1 MYVEEVRSVKKNGKV
16 YRTFLVRESYREKG
30 RVRHRTLAN
39 ISRLP
44 ANHIFQIRRLMAGGG
59 GNLDSDELALGRSRE
74 FGASFVFAELARQLG
89 LDKALYSRPTDWRQ
103 NALAMIVGRIVY
115 QGSKLNLTN
124 LHAESCLW
132 ELYGH
137 RPGERPDVEKTCYEA
152 LDELLKRQ
160 KRIQRRL
167 AGERLANGCLILY
180 DITNIWMEGEY
191 ARSELVDYGRG
202 KNGKRGYKQVAIGL
216 IADKHG
222 CPVAVEVFRGN
233 TSDQTTVEEQAQ
245 RLSREYGVKEIVFA
259 GDRGMLTPK
268 RIDEVNAEGFKTL
281 TALTHPQIMAL
292 LEQRVIEMDLFDER
306 HIAEILDPDRPGV
319 RYMLCMNRETRMRE
333 RATRQS
339 LMDATDAAIKRIAKV
354 KRKRRAQDVAAQIGK
369 TLGKYK
375 VGKFYQWHVS
385 DEGRVQWH
393 VDAERVEREKALD
406 GCYVIR
412 SDVARD
418 MMNPTE
424 CVQGYKSLQQVEK
437 AFRNLKT
444 VALEIR
450 PVFHKT
456 DERIRAHVFVC
467 MLAYY
472 LLWHAARRLAPLFAT
487 DGKGKNRRWS
497 MQGVIES
504 LKSIVKTECFAA
516 GMHICDRISK
526 PDQEQSNILD
536 ALDIVLPRSQ

>member
-1 MYVEEVRSVKKNGKV
+1 MYVEEIKSLKNRKV
-16 YRTFLVRESYREKG
+16 YRTFLVRESYRENG
-30 RVRHRTLAN
+30 RVKHRTLAN
-39 ISRLP
+39 ISKLP
-44 ANHIFQIRRLMAGGG
+44 LDRIRQIQRLMAGGAG
-59 GNLDSDELALGRSRE
+59 DMKSDELQLGRARE

-89 LDKALYSRPTDWRQ
+89 LDKTIYSRATDWRQ

-124 LHAESCLW
+124 LHAETCLW

-137 RPGERPDVEKTCYEA
+137 TPGQRPDVEKTCYET

-167 AGERLANGCLILY
+167 AEERLADGCLILY

-191 ARSELVDYGRG
+191 ADSDLVDYGRG

-222 CPVAVEVFRGN
+222 CPVAVDVFRGN
-233 TSDQTTVEEQAQ
+233 TSDQITVKEQAQ

-292 LEQRVIEMDLFDER
+292 LEQRVIQMDLFDER
-306 HIAEILDPDRPGV
+306 RIAEISDPDRPGV
-319 RYMLCMNRETRMRE
+319 RYMLCMNHETRMRE
-333 RATRQS
+333 SATRQS
-339 LMDATDAAIKRIAKV
+339 LMDATSAAIERIAKV
-354 KRKRRAQDVAAQIGK
+354 KRKRQAQDVAAQIGK
-369 TLGKYK
+369 TLHKYK

-393 VDAERVEREKALD
+393 IDAERLEREQALD

-412 SDVARD
+412 SDVAED

-424 CVQGYKSLQQVEK
+424 CVQGYKNLQQVEK

-472 LLWHAARRLAPLFAT
+472 LLWHAARRLAPIFAA

-497 MQGVIES
+497 MQTVIES
-504 LKSIVKTECFAA
+504 LKSIAKTECFAA
-516 GMHICDRISK
+516 GAHIFDRISK
-526 PDQEQSNILD
+526 PDQEQSNILA
-536 ALDIVLPRSQ
+536 ALDIVISCSQ